1 MRKLRLTETGYAFP
15 LQLWPQ
21 VWAAELRVTELPVRL
36 IYNDLTRT
44 FGGTLDD
51 ANRRLKHYMSVLS
64 RELDAL
70 SAHTQAQMLRQD
82 SDAEETASRWPATR
96 MPSVC
101 GCCM

>member
-1 MRKLRLTETGYAFP
+1 VK
-15 LQLWPQ
+15 
-21 VWAAELRVTELPVRL
+21 L

-70 SAHTQAQMLRQD
+70 SAHKQAQMLRQD
-82 SDAEETASRWPATR
+82 GDAEETANRWPATR